1 MIVLDF
7 PESYQLLQKYHLPW
21 VKTASFTS
29 SQKAS
34 QFIKKI
40 GFPVVLKVNAPQIIH
55 RTEKQGVITG
65 INNQADFLTAWQK
78 LSPLFRETREAEM
91 MVQKMEKGLE
101 LAAGMKRDS
110 QFGPVIMFGL
120 GGIFIE
126 IFQDVSLRL
135 APFSRKVAEKMI
147 KEIKAYPLLTGFRK
161 RKPVDLEQLKSL
173 LVNLS
178 HLSLAHPE
186 IQEIDFNPIIANG
199 RRINIVDA
207 KFLRKVNF

>member
-1 MIVLDF
+1 
-7 PESYQLLQKYHLPW
+7 
-21 VKTASFTS
+21 
-29 SQKAS
+29 
-34 QFIKKI
+34 
-40 GFPVVLKVNAPQIIH
+40 VVLKVNAPQIIH

-78 LSPLFRETREAEM
+78 LSPLLRETREAEM

-135 APFSRKVAEKMI
+135 APFSRKVAGEMI

-161 RKPVDLEQLKSL
+161 KKPVDLEQLKSL

-178 HLSLAHPE
+178 HLSLDHPE